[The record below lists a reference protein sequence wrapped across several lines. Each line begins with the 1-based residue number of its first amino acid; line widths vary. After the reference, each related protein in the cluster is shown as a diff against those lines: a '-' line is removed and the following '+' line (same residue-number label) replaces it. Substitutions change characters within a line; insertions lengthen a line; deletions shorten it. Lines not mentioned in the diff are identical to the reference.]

1 MLDTTIFF
9 PKYLNIMAYSWL
21 NMAEAKLTETRWQ
34 KEFENPIYEE
44 WQKNKRYSFQKQT
57 NKPVYSIDTP
67 PPYVNTPVHIGQATT
82 YVLMD
87 MFARF
92 RRMKGYNVLFPLGLD
107 RNGLP
112 IEIAAEKKFGSKLTE
127 VSREKALEMCEAI
140 LEASSAASK
149 DSFLRLGISFN
160 SFNEGTELGEV
171 YLTDADDFRALTQET
186 FIELWHKGLIY
197 EDTRL
202 NNFCPGCQTTL
213 ADSEV
218 QREDKTTFLND
229 VAFTVKETGEKVIIA
244 TTRPELLCTAGMV
257 IFHPDD
263 ERYHHLKGKTAIVP
277 LFNLEVPIQ
286 AHPQADPN
294 FGTGLVFMS
303 LSAGDQDAIRFLIEM
318 NLEPKGCIDIKG
330 KMTNVAGFLEGLY
343 VSKARTAIVA
353 RLKEE
358 GYLTKQTTI
367 THSVPVCERSKDEI
381 QFIAMPEFYLKQLDS
396 KEDMLRLADE
406 MTFYAPR
413 SKQILLD
420 WIQSLK
426 IDWPI
431 SRRRFYATEIPLW
444 YCSSCNEAL
453 VPPKG
458 KYYKPWK
465 EQPPFKECPKCHA
478 TTFRGET
485 RVFDT
490 WFDSSIT
497 PLYILKY
504 GRDNAFFNAHTPCS
518 LRPQGK
524 EIVRTW
530 LYYTV
535 LKDYLLTGKCIF
547 KDVWINYHIVDEHGH
562 KMSKSKGN
570 SINPKDVLDRFGA
583 EPFRL
588 WAAIEGNLDR
598 QDFRCSYERIEGAS
612 KTLVK
617 LWNVARFIS
626 LFPRPTTYELSELD
640 QWMIQEM
647 NTLITLT
654 EEGYLHYDFHNPAIQ
669 LKHFLWETFASHYI
683 ELVKARAY
691 NQEQKYTEE
700 LQNGARYTLH
710 WCLETLLRLLS
721 PITPFIATKIAQ
733 TLYGEDIQAKEFP
746 LLERTFSPKFS
757 KEELAE
763 LNSFVWKTKKD
774 KGLSLKTAVGKLT
787 IPDKFKG
794 IQDDLKVTHQVK
806 EMVFGNTI
814 DVEL

>member
-1 MLDTTIFF
+1 
-9 PKYLNIMAYSWL
+9 
-21 NMAEAKLTETRWQ
+21 
-34 KEFENPIYEE
+34 
-44 WQKNKRYSFQKQT
+44 
-57 NKPVYSIDTP
+57 
-67 PPYVNTPVHIGQATT
+67 
-82 YVLMD
+82 MD

-112 IEIAAEKKFGSKLTE
+112 IEIAAEKKFEVKLTE

-140 LEASSAASK
+140 LEASSSASK

-160 SFNEGTELGEV
+160 SFTEGTELGEV
-171 YLTDADDFRALTQET
+171 YLTDADDFRALTQAT
-186 FIELWHKGLIY
+186 FIDLWHKGLIY

-229 VAFTVKETGEKVIIA
+229 VTFAVKETGEKIIIA

-263 ERYHHLKGKTAIVP
+263 ERYQHLAGKTAQVP

-330 KMTNVAGFLEGLY
+330 KMTRVAGFLEGLY
-343 VSKARTAIVA
+343 VKKARTAIIE
-353 RLKEE
+353 RLTNE
-358 GYLTKQTTI
+358 GYLTGQKTI
-367 THSVPVCERSKDEI
+367 THSVPICERSKDEI

-396 KEDMLRLADE
+396 KEDMLRLADA
-406 MTFYAPR
+406 MNFYTPR

-478 TTFRGET
+478 TAFRGET

-504 GRDNAFFNAHTPCS
+504 GRDDDFFNTHTPCS

-535 LKDYLLTGKCIF
+535 LKDYLLTEKCIF

-570 SINPKDVLDRFGA
+570 SINPKEVLDRFGA

-626 LFPRPTTYELSELD
+626 LFPRPTSYELSELD
-640 QWMIQEM
+640 QWIIQEM
-647 NTLITLT
+647 NTLITIA
-654 EEGYLHYDFHNPAIQ
+654 EEGYTNYDFHNPAIQ
-669 LKHFLWETFASHYI
+669 LKHFLWETFASHYL

-691 NQEQKYTEE
+691 NQEQKYTEA

-710 WCLETLLRLLS
+710 WCLETLLQLLS
-721 PITPFIATKIAQ
+721 PITPFITSRIAEA
-733 TLYGEDIQAKEFP
+733 LYREDIEAKAFP
-746 LLERTFSPKFS
+746 SPERTFSPQFS
-757 KEELAE
+757 TEELAE
-763 LNSFVWKTKKD
+763 LNSLVWKAKKD
-774 KGLSLKTAVGKLT
+774 KGLSLKTAVTKLVL
-787 IPDKFKG
+787 PDKFKG
-794 IQDDLKVTHQVK
+794 IEDDLKVTHQVQ
-806 EMVFGNTI
+806 EMVFGNNIT
-814 DVEL
+814 VEL